1 MWSILK
7 SVLATFLKFKIEF
20 SFLQGAQIW
29 LAQFFTKEHKIRDRK
44 TFSSKIRPRAI
55 LNFSLRLSVL

>member
-1 MWSILK
+1 MIGSI
-7 SVLATFLKFKIEF
+7 FY
-20 SFLQGAQIW
+20 
-29 LAQFFTKEHKIRDRK
+29 KEHEIRDRK